1 MSSETGRLA
10 IFVSFSGTG
19 GVERVTLNL
28 LQGLSR
34 LGVPV
39 DLLLVVAKRGKPPEI
54 PWPNIR
60 VIDLKVRHSQ
70 MAIPALIRYLR
81 SERPKVL
88 MVAKDR
94 AVRAAIIAHRLA
106 RVDARLVG
114 QLHMNMTGFLA
125 SKPRLQ
131 RWLRTAPMRL
141 LFPYLDGIIGVSEGV
156 VEDTLEITRMSRDRV
171 VAIRNPVITPELAEQ
186 AKAPVDHPWFSD
198 DIPVILGAG
207 RLTPEKDFPTL
218 IRAFSRVRQ
227 ERPCRLMIIGEGPL
241 QPELES
247 LVTELGLEGSVAL
260 PGFCA
265 NPFAYMKRASLF
277 VMSSAWEGSGN
288 VLVEALALGIP
299 SVSTDCPYGPRETL
313 MDGKYGPLVPVGD
326 DEALARAMLMTLSN
340 PLPPKFLQQAVAEF
354 DIEYSARRYLDVLF
368 ADTNGGDLLG
378 LGSVPEHS
386 G

>member
-1 MSSETGRLA
+1 MSSKNRHLA
-10 IFVSFSGTG
+10 IFVSFSGNG

-34 LGVPV
+34 LDVKV
-39 DLLLVVAKRGKPPEI
+39 DLLMVIAKRGQPPSI

-60 VIDLKVRHSQ
+60 VIDLKVKHSQ

-81 SERPKVL
+81 SERPDVL

-94 AVRAAIIAHRLA
+94 AVRATIIAHWLA
-106 RVDARLVG
+106 RVNTRLVG
-114 QLHMNMTGFLA
+114 QLHMNMTGFLK

-131 RWLRTAPMRL
+131 RWLRAAPMRW
-141 LFPYLDGIIGVSEGV
+141 LFPYLDRIICVSEGV
-156 VEDTLEITRMSRDRV
+156 VEDTLAITGMPPDCV

-186 AKAPVDHPWFSD
+186 AREPVDHPWFNE
-198 DIPVILGAG
+198 DIPIILGAG

-218 IRAFSRVRQ
+218 IRAFGRVRQ
-227 ERPCRLMIIGEGPL
+227 ERACRLMILGEGPL

-247 LVTELGLEGSVAL
+247 LIAEFGLSASVSL

-313 MDGKYGPLVPVGD
+313 ADGKYGPLVPVGD
-326 DEALARAMLMTLSN
+326 HEALARAMLQTMNN
-340 PLPPKFLQQAVAEF
+340 PLPSDFLRQAVTEF
-354 DIEYSARRYLDVLF
+354 TIEYSAQRYLDVLF
-368 ADTNGGDLLG
+368 SDLPKRSL
-378 LGSVPEHS
+378 S
-386 G
+386 GVGHPS

>member
-1 MSSETGRLA
+1 MSSKNRHLA

-34 LGVPV
+34 LDVKV
-39 DLLLVVAKRGKPPEI
+39 DLLMVIAKRGQPPSI

-60 VIDLKVRHSQ
+60 VIDLKVKHSQ
-70 MAIPALIRYLR
+70 MAMPALIRYLR
-81 SERPKVL
+81 SERPDVL

-94 AVRAAIIAHRLA
+94 AVRAAIIAHWLA
-106 RVDARLVG
+106 RVNTRLVG
-114 QLHMNMTGFLA
+114 QLHMNMTGFLK

-131 RWLRTAPMRL
+131 RWLRTAPMRW
-141 LFPYLDGIIGVSEGV
+141 LFPYLDRIICVSEGV
-156 VEDTLEITRMSRDRV
+156 VEDTLAITGMPPDRV

-186 AKAPVDHPWFSD
+186 AREPVDHPWFD
-198 DIPVILGAG
+198 EDIPIIVGAG

-218 IRAFSRVRQ
+218 IRAFGRVRQ
-227 ERPCRLMIIGEGPL
+227 DRNCRLMILGEGPL

-247 LVTELGLEGSVAL
+247 LIAELGLAASVSL
-260 PGFCA
+260 PGFCP
-265 NPFAYMKRASLF
+265 NPFAYMNRASLF

-313 MDGKYGPLVPVGD
+313 ADGKYGPLVPVGD
-326 DEALARAMLMTLSN
+326 HEALARAMLQTLNN
-340 PLPPKFLQQAVAEF
+340 PLPSDFLRQAVTEF
-354 DIEYSARRYLDVLF
+354 TIEYSAQRYLDVLF
-368 ADTNGGDLLG
+368 SDLP
-378 LGSVPEHS
+378 VDAR
-386 G
+386 

>member
-1 MSSETGRLA
+1 MSSKNRHLA

-34 LGVPV
+34 LDVKV
-39 DLLLVVAKRGKPPEI
+39 DLLMVIAKRGQPPSI

-60 VIDLKVRHSQ
+60 VIDLKVKHSQ

-81 SERPKVL
+81 SERPDVL

-94 AVRAAIIAHRLA
+94 AVRAAIIAHWLA
-106 RVDARLVG
+106 RVNTRLVG
-114 QLHMNMTGFLA
+114 QLHMNMTGFLK

-131 RWLRTAPMRL
+131 RWLRTAPMRW
-141 LFPYLDGIIGVSEGV
+141 LFPYLDRIICVSEGV
-156 VEDTLEITRMSRDRV
+156 VEDTLAITGMPPDRV

-186 AKAPVDHPWFSD
+186 ARETVDHPWFD
-198 DIPVILGAG
+198 EDIPIIVGAG

-218 IRAFSRVRQ
+218 IRAFGRVRR
-227 ERPCRLMIIGEGPL
+227 ERHCRLMILGEGPL

-247 LVTELGLEGSVAL
+247 LIAELGLAASVSL
-260 PGFCA
+260 LGFCA

-313 MDGKYGPLVPVGD
+313 ADGKYGPLVPVGD
-326 DEALARAMLMTLSN
+326 HEALARAMLETLNN
-340 PLPPKFLQQAVAEF
+340 PLPSDFLRQAVTEF
-354 DIEYSARRYLDVLF
+354 TIEYSAQRYLDVLF
-368 ADTNGGDLLG
+368 SDLP
-378 LGSVPEHS
+378 VDAR
-386 G
+386 

>member
-1 MSSETGRLA
+1 MSSKNSHLA

-34 LGVPV
+34 LDVRV
-39 DLLLVVAKRGKPPEI
+39 DLLMVVAKKGQPPSI

-60 VIDLKVRHSQ
+60 VIDLGVKHSQ

-81 SERPKVL
+81 SERPDVL

-106 RVDARLVG
+106 RVNTRLVG

-125 SKPRLQ
+125 NKPRLQ
-131 RWLRTAPMRL
+131 RWLRTAPMRW
-141 LFPYLDGIIGVSEGV
+141 LFPSLDRIICVSQGV
-156 VEDTLEITRMSRDRV
+156 VEDTLAITKMPPDRV

-186 AKAPVDHPWFSD
+186 AKDPVDHPWFKENV
-198 DIPVILGAG
+198 PVIMGAG

-218 IRAFSRVRQ
+218 IRAFGRVRQ
-227 ERPCRLMIIGEGPL
+227 ETPCRLMILGEGPL
-241 QPELES
+241 RPELEA
-247 LVTELGLEGSVAL
+247 LIAELGLAMSVSL
-260 PGFCA
+260 PGFCP

-313 MDGKYGPLVPVGD
+313 ADGEYGPLVPVGNH
-326 DEALARAMLMTLSN
+326 EALAIAMLKTLSS
-340 PLPPKFLQQAVAEF
+340 PLSSEFLRQAVNEF
-354 DIEYSARRYLDVLF
+354 TIDFSAQRYLDVLCPDASEEPRQLPKF
-368 ADTNGGDLLG
+368 GEL
-378 LGSVPEHS
+378 S
-386 G
+386 

>member
-1 MSSETGRLA
+1 MTSKNRHLA

-34 LGVPV
+34 LDVKV
-39 DLLLVVAKRGKPPEI
+39 DLLMVIAKRGQPPSI

-60 VIDLKVRHSQ
+60 VIDLKVKHSQ

-81 SERPKVL
+81 SERPDVL

-94 AVRAAIIAHRLA
+94 AVRAAIIAHWLA
-106 RVDARLVG
+106 RVNTRLVG
-114 QLHMNMTGFLA
+114 QLHMNMTGFLK

-131 RWLRTAPMRL
+131 RWLRTAPMRW
-141 LFPYLDGIIGVSEGV
+141 LFPYLDRIICVSEGV
-156 VEDTLEITRMSRDRV
+156 VEDTLAITGMPPDRV

-186 AKAPVDHPWFSD
+186 AREPVDHPWFSD
-198 DIPVILGAG
+198 DIPIIVGAG

-218 IRAFSRVRQ
+218 IRAFGRVRQ
-227 ERPCRLMIIGEGPL
+227 HRNCRLIILGEGPL

-247 LVTELGLEGSVAL
+247 LIAELGLAASVSL
-260 PGFCA
+260 PGFCS
-265 NPFAYMKRASLF
+265 NPFAYMRRASLF

-313 MDGKYGPLVPVGD
+313 ADGKYGPLVPVGD
-326 DEALARAMLMTLSN
+326 HEALARAMLQTLNN
-340 PLPPKFLQQAVAEF
+340 PLPSDFLRQAVTEF
-354 DIEYSARRYLDVLF
+354 TIEYSAQRYLDVLF
-368 ADTNGGDLLG
+368 SDLP
-378 LGSVPEHS
+378 VDAR
-386 G
+386 

>member
-1 MSSETGRLA
+1 MSSKKRHLA

-34 LGVPV
+34 LDVQV
-39 DLLLVVAKRGKPPEI
+39 DLLMVVARRGQPPSI

-60 VIDLKVRHSQ
+60 VIDLKVKHSQ

-81 SERPKVL
+81 SERPDVL

-94 AVRAAIIAHRLA
+94 AVRAAIIAHWLA
-106 RVDARLVG
+106 RVNTRLVG
-114 QLHMNMTGFLA
+114 QLHMNMTGFLE
-125 SKPRLQ
+125 SKPQLQ
-131 RWLRTAPMRL
+131 RWLRTAPMRW
-141 LFPYLDGIIGVSEGV
+141 LFPYLDRIICVSEGV
-156 VEDTLEITRMSRDRV
+156 VEDTLAITKMPPERV
-171 VAIRNPVITPELAEQ
+171 VAIRNPVITPELVEQ
-186 AKAPVDHPWFSD
+186 AKEPVDHPWFNENV
-198 DIPVILGAG
+198 PVIMGAG

-218 IRAFSRVRQ
+218 IRAFARVRQ
-227 ERPCRLMIIGEGPL
+227 ERNCRLMILGEGPL

-247 LVTELGLEGSVAL
+247 LIAELDLAASVSL

-265 NPFAYMKRASLF
+265 NPFAFMKRASLF

-313 MDGKYGPLVPVGD
+313 ADGKYGPLVPVGD
-326 DEALARAMLMTLSN
+326 HEGLASAMLQTLNN
-340 PLPPKFLQQAVAEF
+340 PLPSDFLRQAVTEF
-354 DIEYSARRYLDVLF
+354 TIEYSAQRYLDVLW
-368 ADTNGGDLLG
+368 AE
-378 LGSVPEHS
+378 SS
-386 G
+386 GETRRLQTFGELP